1 MKNWEQA
8 LAGELK
14 RRWTLYRRALKRC
27 QEKFSE
33 RSIHSSRIEARRL
46 AAQLNLH
53 RVFASRRTVEA
64 AQAILKHHLNT
75 FNSLRDAQVQL
86 RLLKCECDGMPGANI
101 IRKLTIK
108 RLKRCRRA
116 AKRRMRRIKT
126 RPIKSVVHVLVQRL
140 REHGKD
146 QEWLRLDR
154 MTIIRTVETA
164 FTKVVECRPPMHAA
178 DAASIHR
185 MRIAF
190 KKYRY
195 MMESM
200 RPLMPGITP
209 ARIAEMKAF
218 QDLMGDLQ
226 DTDAF
231 LSRVDKLIATERL
244 QAADAAHI
252 RRWLVR
258 RQVHQV
264 KRCVRRADI
273 ILKFAPL
280 NFRVKKE

>member
-8 LAGELK
+8 LAGELE
-14 RRWTLYRRALKRC
+14 RRWTLYRRALKHC
-27 QEKFSE
+27 QETFSE

-46 AAQLNLH
+46 AAQLDLH
-53 RVFASRRTVEA
+53 RVFAPRRKVEA
-64 AQAILKHHLNT
+64 AQVILRHHLHT
-75 FNSLRDAQVQL
+75 FNPLRDAQVQL
-86 RLLKCECDGMPGANI
+86 HLLKCECDGMPGAKA

-108 RLKRCRRA
+108 REKRCRRA
-116 AKRRMRRIKT
+116 AKRRMRKVKT
-126 RPIKSVVHVLVQRL
+126 RPIKSVIHVLVERL

-146 QEWLRLDR
+146 PEWMRLDR
-154 MTIIRTVETA
+154 MTIIRTLETA
-164 FTKVVECRPPMHAA
+164 FTNVVECRPPMQAA

-190 KKYRY
+190 KKFRY
-195 MMESM
+195 MMEST
-200 RPLMPGITP
+200 RPLLPGITP
-209 ARIAEMKAF
+209 ARIAAMKAF

-231 LSRVDKLIATERL
+231 LARLDKLIAKKRL
-244 QAADAAHI
+244 PAAKAAHL

-264 KRCVRRADI
+264 KRCVRRMDVMF
-273 ILKFAPL
+273 KFSPQ
-280 NFRVKKE
+280 NFKVKKG